1 VSIAGLRHRAAPA
14 AIAETSEVV
23 VLSWLAKAILTRNM
37 ARLREG
43 DYRPLL
49 RLDARDI
56 RFRFPGDSSWA
67 AEIDNR
73 ADLERWLARFI
84 ASGLKIYPDEVI
96 AQGPPWNT
104 TLCVRGTDHLD
115 SEDGRVYENRYV
127 IWGRMAWGLLR
138 EYEVYEDTQASK
150 ELDAYLLERARRA
163 AAERRV

>member
-1 VSIAGLRHRAAPA
+1 
-14 AIAETSEVV
+14 
-23 VLSWLAKAILTRNM
+23 M

-67 AEIDNR
+67 TEIDNR
-73 ADLERWLARFI
+73 DDLERWLQRFVDC
-84 ASGLKIYPDEVI
+84 GLKIYPDEVI
-96 AQGPPWNT
+96 AQGPPWNM

-115 SEDGRVYENRYV
+115 TEDGRAYENRYV

-138 EYEVYEDTQASK
+138 EYEVYEDTQASRA
-150 ELDAYLLERARRA
+150 LDAYL
-163 AAERRV
+163 AERDARAGAPGSG